1 MCHLLASLGTHH
13 ILHVSRIR
21 VKVLYFIITLSK
33 GTELLRAGRQTDK
46 QIVERIDRRT
56 DRWTEKQTDRQT
68 DRQTERWTEGR
79 TDGRADMTK
88 LIVAFRNYAKGPVK
102 RETVMPIKLLQSA
115 AHKMFGKVVSVAVVV
130 SALEP
135 ILFQCCKTELHAQ
148 YPAPFNCT
156 REISDFFLLL
166 CC

>member
-1 MCHLLASLGTHH
+1 ML
-13 ILHVSRIR
+13 R
-21 VKVLYFIITLSK
+21 V
-33 GTELLRAGRQTDK
+33 GRQTDK
-46 QIVERIDRRT
+46 QIVERIDGRT
-56 DRWTEKQTDRQT
+56 DGQRDRRT
-68 DRQTERWTEGR
+68 DRQTERWTDGR
-79 TDGRADMTK
+79 TDARADMTK
-88 LIVAFRNYAKGPVK
+88 LIVAFCNYANGPVK
-102 RETVMPIKLLQSA
+102 RETGMPIKLLQSA
-115 AHKMFGKVVSVAVVV
+115 AHKMVGKVVSVAVVV